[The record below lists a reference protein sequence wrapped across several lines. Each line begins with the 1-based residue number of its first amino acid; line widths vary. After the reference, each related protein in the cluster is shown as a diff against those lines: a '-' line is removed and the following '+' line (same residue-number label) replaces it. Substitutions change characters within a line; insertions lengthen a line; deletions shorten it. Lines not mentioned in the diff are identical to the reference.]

1 MDTTILT
8 NVSTSPSRF
17 DAGLAAKERM
27 KKIGLNKIFIAPVAP
42 LGLRS
47 PSKPPVGAVN
57 DPIPPRIGQRAASE
71 IGAWPDS
78 GAAKTLHRAAQVLE
92 TAAANG
98 WTFPYLFDADQS
110 VARAYTA
117 ACTPD
122 FFLFDANK
130 ALVYRGQ
137 LDDSRPKSDIPVDGK
152 DLRQALNALATG
164 EAIASDQKPALG
176 CGIKW
181 APGQAPAYMGGD
193 G

>member
-8 NVSTSPSRF
+8 SVSTSPSRF

-47 PSKPPVGAVN
+47 PSRPPVGAVN

-92 TAAANG
+92 TAAAN
-98 WTFPYLFDADQS
+98 
-110 VARAYTA
+110 ARISAEA
-117 ACTPD
+117 PDPHLLRHLDLTP
-122 FFLFDANK
+122 
-130 ALVYRGQ
+130 R
-137 LDDSRPKSDIPVDGK
+137 
-152 DLRQALNALATG
+152 
-164 EAIASDQKPALG
+164 PALLLEPLEPHSAVLLQLL
-176 CGIKW
+176 C
-181 APGQAPAYMGGD
+181 AAVVA
-193 G
+193 